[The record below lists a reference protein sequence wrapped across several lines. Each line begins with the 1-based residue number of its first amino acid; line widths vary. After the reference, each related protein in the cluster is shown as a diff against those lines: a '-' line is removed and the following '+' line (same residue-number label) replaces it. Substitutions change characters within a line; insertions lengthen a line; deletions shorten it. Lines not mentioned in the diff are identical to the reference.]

1 MKEGGSMIR
10 RSVWMAAL
18 GWAFAAS
25 QGWAAETPD
34 VAAGRR
40 IAEQNCGGC
49 HATGSGSSP
58 LADAPPFRLLHL
70 RYPPEG
76 LGRLLQEGMIA
87 PVEPRDE
94 APTLYHPRMPLTHLD
109 TEQIDQLRMYLQS
122 LEPLGSDPR

>member
-1 MKEGGSMIR
+1 MFGC
-10 RSVWMAAL
+10 L
-18 GWAFAAS
+18 FAVS
-25 QGWAAETPD
+25 QAVAAEPFD

-49 HATGSGSSP
+49 HATAGGPSP

-87 PVEPRDE
+87 PSEPRDE
-94 APTLYHPRMPLTHLD
+94 APTIYHPRMPLTHLD
-109 TEQIDQLRMYLQS
+109 TEQIDQLRTFLQS
-122 LEPLGSDPR
+122 LEPR

>member
-1 MKEGGSMIR
+1 MIKLPAL
-10 RSVWMAAL
+10 WMAVVGCL
-18 GWAFAAS
+18 LAAS
-25 QGWAAETPD
+25 QAIAAEAFD

-49 HATGSGSSP
+49 HAVGPGPSP
-58 LADAPPFRLLHL
+58 LADAPPFRLLHR

-87 PVEPRDE
+87 PAEPRDE

-109 TEQIDQLRMYLQS
+109 TAQIDQLRAFLQS
-122 LEPLGSDPR
+122 LEPR